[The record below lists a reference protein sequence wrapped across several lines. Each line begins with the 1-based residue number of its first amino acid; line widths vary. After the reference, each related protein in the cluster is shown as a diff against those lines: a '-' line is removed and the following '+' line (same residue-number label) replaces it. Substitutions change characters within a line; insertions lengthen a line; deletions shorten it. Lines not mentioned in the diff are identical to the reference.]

1 MAVRVRADL
10 ATIPS
15 YKPGRSPAQGAATW
29 FKLSS
34 NESPYPP
41 LPSVSEA
48 ISLQASMVHRY
59 PDAAVA
65 DLTRVTADRLE
76 VPMDR
81 IVFGA
86 GSVESISQVIRS
98 VVGAGD
104 EVIYAWRSFEAYPIL
119 TRGAGALPV
128 EVPLTADHRHDLKAM
143 LDAITPATRLIIVCT
158 PNNPTGTAVTPEELK
173 WFVEQVPSEIAILV
187 DEAYYQFSDHPD
199 LALGLA
205 IGREHENV
213 IVAHTFSKAYGLAG
227 LRIGYALAPP
237 NVAEAMRKVA
247 LPFGVTNLAQAAAQ
261 ASYEADAE
269 LTERVRYIVAE
280 RGRVA
285 QALASDG
292 WSLPRSEAN
301 FLWLPLGDATDQ
313 GLQTFEE
320 HGLIVRAFPGE
331 GIRVTIAEDEANDR
345 IIEAANRLKALVGG
359 Q

>member
-10 ATIPS
+10 ATIPT

-48 ISLQASMVHRY
+48 ITLQASMVHRY
-59 PDAAVA
+59 PDAAVEE
-65 DLTRVTADRLE
+65 LTRATAARLQ
-76 VPMDR
+76 VPSDR

-86 GSVESISQVIRS
+86 GSVESISQVIRT
-98 VVGAGD
+98 VAGAGD

-119 TRGAGALPV
+119 TRGAGATPV
-128 EVPLTADHRHDLKAM
+128 EVPLTADHRHDLPAM
-143 LDAITPATRLIIVCT
+143 LAAITPATRLIIVCT
-158 PNNPTGTAVTPEELK
+158 PNNPTGTAVNPQELAE
-173 WFVEQVPSEIAILV
+173 FVAQVPPEIAILI

-199 LALGLA
+199 AAVGLA

-227 LRIGYALAPP
+227 LRIGYALAPQ

-247 LPFGVTNLAQAAAQ
+247 LPFGVTNLAQAAAR
-261 ASYEADAE
+261 ASYDADAE
-269 LTERVRYIVAE
+269 LTQRVRYIVAE
-280 RGRVA
+280 RERVA
-285 QALASDG
+285 SALAADG
-292 WSLPRSEAN
+292 WRLPRSEAN
-301 FLWLPLGDATDQ
+301 FLWLPLGEATDL
-313 GLQTFEE
+313 GARTFEE

-345 IIEAANRLKALVGG
+345 IIEAASRLKGQGG
-359 Q
+359 